1 MKDKNIEIRNVQ
13 NIEFRKN
20 EDGTNSR
27 TVEGYAV
34 RFNTP
39 SQDLGFIE
47 TISPEAISQ

>member
-34 RFNTP
+34 RR
-39 SQDLGFIE
+39 SEERRVGKE
-47 TISPEAISQ
+47 C